1 MEYEGA
7 QRKVVKQQTAD
18 VYLAY
23 LVDADNNGK
32 FFLYDNDTST
42 FVPFEQI
49 NISDTAAIMLL
60 SERGDIKL
68 PKEYQETE
76 ITLNDQTFPAW
87 RNAEE
92 SDYYILYAMNN
103 QGENHYINMI
113 LQMEHIRDLMLRRQ
127 RQRKSRLILGKF
139 ISSIEN
145 YLNYVILGA
154 AVLFVILIVI

>member
-103 QGENHYINMI
+103 QGEKSLY
-113 LQMEHIRDLMLRRQ
+113 QYDSVDGTYQRLMLRR
-127 RQRKSRLILGKF
+127 
-139 ISSIEN
+139 
-145 YLNYVILGA
+145 
-154 AVLFVILIVI
+154 